1 MDPGSDWSMVLGD
14 RSGPRLITPPL
25 QATALP
31 YILGCKETAVTTVLN
46 MMGGG
51 GVGW

>member
-31 YILGCKETAVTTVLN
+31 YILGFQESNLSHLLP
-46 MMGGG
+46 